1 MQTVERR
8 RRPGPRAALVFV
20 HGPWL
25 GPWIW
30 AEHLVPHFEA
40 LGVHCFAPDLHETWP
55 EPDWSPAV
63 ARLPLR
69 RYVDRLHLILGRV
82 RGPRILVGH
91 SMGARIVEEL
101 LSRSQP
107 FDAAVLVSPTP
118 PGGLQAQARAI
129 ASRRPAAAARALLA
143 RRPRLLFGEPDRVD
157 RQAVRELLLG
167 PRAPDALV
175 DRVAERLRDE
185 PFAACLDWLR
195 PRPAPSVA
203 PSVPV
208 LAIAGGDDPL
218 VTPAALRRAATA
230 WSATAQVLPHAGH
243 CPMIGDPGPVL
254 ARRIERWLFDT

>member
-1 MQTVERR
+1 MHTVERR
-8 RRPGPRAALVFV
+8 RSPGPRAALVFV

-30 AEHLVPHFEA
+30 AEHLVPHFES

-55 EPDWSPAV
+55 DPDWSSSI

-107 FDAAVLVSPTP
+107 FDGAVLVSPTP
-118 PGGLQAQARAI
+118 PAGLQAQARAI

-143 RRPRLLFGEPDRVD
+143 RRPKLLFGEPDRID
-157 RQAVRELLLG
+157 RQAVKDLLLG
-167 PRAPDALV
+167 PRAPEALV
-175 DRVAERLRDE
+175 ERVAGSLRDE

-195 PRPAPSVA
+195 PRAAPAQP

-208 LAIAGGDDPL
+208 LAISGRDDPL
-218 VTPAALRRAATA
+218 VTPAALRRSATA
-230 WSATAQVLPHAGH
+230 WHASAHVLPHAGH
-243 CPMIGDPGPVL
+243 FPMLGPSGPVL
-254 ARRIERWLFDT
+254 ARHIERWLFEG